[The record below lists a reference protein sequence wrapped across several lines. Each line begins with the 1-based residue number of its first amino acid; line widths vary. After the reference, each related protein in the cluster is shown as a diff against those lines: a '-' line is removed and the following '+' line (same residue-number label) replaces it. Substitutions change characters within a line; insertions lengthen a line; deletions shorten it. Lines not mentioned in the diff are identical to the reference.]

1 MRVTNRT
8 VVLESLTMYI
18 REHML
23 NGDESVNLTAET
35 PLLEWGILTS
45 IGTTRLVGYIRNQFG
60 VRVPAAQMVRQ
71 NFQNINCIAN
81 LVDSLTASEA

>member
-1 MRVTNRT
+1 MLDTDREF
-8 VVLESLTMYI
+8 VLRNLTQYI

-23 NGDESVNLTAET
+23 DGDESVQLTAET

-45 IGTTRLVGYIRNQFG
+45 IGTTRLVTYIRNQFG
-60 VRVPAAQMVRQ
+60 VRVPPRQMVRQ

-81 LVDSLTASEA
+81 LVGSLSETET